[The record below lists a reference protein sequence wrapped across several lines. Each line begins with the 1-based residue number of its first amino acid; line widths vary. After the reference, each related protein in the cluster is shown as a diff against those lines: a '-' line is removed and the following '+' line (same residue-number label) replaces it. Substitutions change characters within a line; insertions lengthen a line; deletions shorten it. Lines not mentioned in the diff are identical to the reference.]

1 MANLQKRLDVTELDF
16 DTIKSNLINYFKNT
30 EPFKDY
36 DYSGSGLNQLL
47 DVLSYNTHYNAMLAH
62 TAVNESFI
70 DTAQIRSSVVSNA
83 KLLGYL
89 PRSKTAPS
97 INVKVEFVSA
107 PGPNNRSN
115 PDTYINLP
123 RGSNFKT
130 TYGENSFIYTTLDDY
145 KLELDASSRYT
156 GTNIL
161 LKEGSL
167 RKNTFALSN
176 SNDKNVY
183 QIDDDNI
190 DISTMVVRVYDN
202 GNASSFEVYRNFTT
216 IELTNESNLAVAPL
230 YFLSENAYGKYQLSF
245 SNTGTFGKR
254 PPNLGIVE
262 IEYLTTTGS
271 ASNGAKTFSYVGPT
285 LEFASSQSNTTPMS
299 TVDEYGSVIFEKS
312 FGGNERES
320 IDSIRLNAPAAFV
333 AQNRAVTANDY
344 KSLIYSNFSIA
355 KSIAVWGGENNVPP
369 QYGNVYIS
377 IQPQTDDVNDGV
389 TLTPL
394 EKQSVLTFL
403 DTKKILSI
411 SPVLVDAQRI
421 SLVLDVLFKYN
432 NNLSVLSKNQLEN
445 KVYNAVDSFNR
456 DTLDSFE
463 KVFRHSTLLRAIDT
477 SDSAILNSL
486 VRVFVSK
493 DIKIESESIINN
505 QVLQPERIT
514 IDFGTPL
521 TVLDGKTIASFQG
534 YTYRGRTIYLGDE
547 PSNDGNIRNVFQY
560 TLEDGVVTK
569 FKNVNG
575 VEDPPIGTIDLDK
588 GILNIASL
596 EADETV
602 TVYIDMIPA
611 SNDIAPKRNQL
622 LTINMRRLNLTG
634 DIDSIASG
642 GSSRSVDYQPFSRE
656 R

>member
-1 MANLQKRLDVTELDF
+1 M
-16 DTIKSNLINYFKNT
+16 
-30 EPFKDY
+30 
-36 DYSGSGLNQLL
+36 
-47 DVLSYNTHYNAMLAH
+47 
-62 TAVNESFI
+62 
-70 DTAQIRSSVVSNA
+70 
-83 KLLGYL
+83 
-89 PRSKTAPS
+89 
-97 INVKVEFVSA
+97 
-107 PGPNNRSN
+107 
-115 PDTYINLP
+115 
-123 RGSNFKT
+123 
-130 TYGENSFIYTTLDDY
+130 
-145 KLELDASSRYT
+145 
-156 GTNIL
+156 
-161 LKEGSL
+161 
-167 RKNTFALSN
+167 
-176 SNDKNVY
+176 
-183 QIDDDNI
+183 
-190 DISTMVVRVYDN
+190 
-202 GNASSFEVYRNFTT
+202 
-216 IELTNESNLAVAPL
+216 
-230 YFLSENAYGKYQLSF
+230 
-245 SNTGTFGKR
+245 
-254 PPNLGIVE
+254 
-262 IEYLTTTGS
+262 
-271 ASNGAKTFSYVGPT
+271 
-285 LEFASSQSNTTPMS
+285 
-299 TVDEYGSVIFEKS
+299 
-312 FGGNERES
+312 
-320 IDSIRLNAPAAFV
+320 
-333 AQNRAVTANDY
+333 
-344 KSLIYSNFSIA
+344 
-355 KSIAVWGGENNVPP
+355 
-369 QYGNVYIS
+369 
-377 IQPQTDDVNDGV
+377 
-389 TLTPL
+389 
-394 EKQSVLTFL
+394 
-403 DTKKILSI
+403 
-411 SPVLVDAQRI
+411 LVDAQRI

-486 VRVFVSK
+486 VRVFVSN

-547 PSNDGNIRNVFQY
+547 QSNDGNIRNVFQY